1 MISTEVIQ
9 PTIERA
15 AHTVL
20 VVDDNPATR
29 YSTGRVIRAAGFR
42 TAEAGS
48 GGEALELIAGGV
60 SAVVLDVHLP
70 DIDGFELCRRIR
82 ANPATTSLPVV
93 HLSAEYVRNEDRVTG
108 LNAGADGYMVHPVE
122 PAVLVA
128 TLQALIRART
138 AEDRL
143 RRSEQ
148 RFRAIYDQAQ
158 SGIALLDEEGRFA
171 DTNPALQALL
181 GRTGAEL
188 VGRAV
193 ADFAPPDWR
202 GFVHTH
208 LRAPARDGQPWR
220 GEFPLCNVEGQVVH
234 LEWSVSSHVEPGV
247 RIAIAID
254 VSGRFELEQRRRD
267 VLEREQAARQLAER
281 HSRTKDDFIAVL
293 SHELRTPLN
302 AIIGWVHILKRRGT
316 TPEARKG
323 LDAIERNVK
332 TQARIISDILDVSRI
347 NSGKLRLDREW
358 TDPADLVVE
367 SIEALAAGI
376 EEKRLQ
382 VDTDL
387 QEAHA
392 PAWIDPARFQQIFWN
407 LMTNAIKFSPP
418 GARIEVKLHRDGD
431 LLRLEVR
438 DFGQGIQPDFLPH
451 LFDRFTQSDA
461 PGNRRH
467 GGLGLGLS
475 IVKHLVDLH
484 GGDVS
489 AYSAGEGQGTS
500 MRVELNVVPAF
511 EPSGGSE
518 APDSESGPEAE
529 EPQPQAL
536 HGLDVLLVEDDPEAT
551 EMMTLVLSE
560 RGARVRLA
568 ADYEGA
574 LRALQEAWPQVL
586 VSDIGLPG
594 RDGYE
599 LVRRVRELEAARG
612 GPRLPVI
619 ALTAFARPE
628 DQRKTL
634 AAGFDLHLSKP
645 LRPHVLLD
653 AIVRSRPGAAGADV
667 APGPDRGPG
676 AAGT

>member
-1 MISTEVIQ
+1 MIDPEVIN
-9 PTIERA
+9 PTIDRSV
-15 AHTVL
+15 HTVL

-29 YSTGRVIRAAGFR
+29 YATGRVIRAAGFP

-48 GGEALELIAGGV
+48 GAEAMDLIAAGV

-70 DIDGFELCRRIR
+70 DVDGFELCRRIR
-82 ANPATTSLPVV
+82 ANPATATLPVV
-93 HLSAEYVRNEDRVTG
+93 HLSAEYIRNEDRVTG

-122 PAVLVA
+122 PALLVA

-158 SGIALLDEEGRFA
+158 SGIALIDEQGRFA
-171 DTNPALQALL
+171 DANPALLKLL
-181 GRTGAEL
+181 GRPREALIGQP
-188 VGRAV
+188 V
-193 ADFAPPDWR
+193 AAFVPADWR
-202 GFVHTH
+202 SFVEAQLATGG
-208 LRAPARDGQPWR
+208 REVAPWR
-220 GEFPLCNVEGQVVH
+220 GEFPLYSARGAPVH
-234 LEWSVSSHVEPGV
+234 LEWNVSSHVEPGV

-254 VSGRFELEQRRRD
+254 ASERHELEQRRRD
-267 VLEREQAARQLAER
+267 VLEREQAARQVAER

-302 AIIGWVHILKRRGT
+302 AIVGWVHILKRRGVS
-316 TPEARKG
+316 PEQGSRG

-347 NSGKLRLDREW
+347 NSGKLHLDREW
-358 TDPADLVVE
+358 ADPAELIVS
-367 SIEALAAGI
+367 SIEALAGPVN
-376 EEKRLQ
+376 EKGVR
-382 VDTDL
+382 VETDV
-387 QEAHA
+387 QGAHA
-392 PAWIDPARFQQIFWN
+392 AAWLDPARFQQIFWN
-407 LMTNAIKFSPP
+407 LMTNAIKFSPE
-418 GARIEVKLHRDGD
+418 GGRIEVMLRRDGD
-431 LLRLEVR
+431 RLLLTVR
-438 DFGQGIQPDFLPH
+438 DFGQGIKPEFLPH

-484 GGDVS
+484 GGEVS
-489 AYSAGEGQGTS
+489 AHSEGEGPGAL
-500 MRVELNVVPAF
+500 MRVELPAQQAG
-511 EPSGGSE
+511 EAQAAPSVE
-518 APDSESGPEAE
+518 PDSGFEQEEA
-529 EPQPQAL
+529 AL
-536 HGLDVLLVEDDPEAT
+536 EALQGLDVLLVEDDREAT

-560 RGARVRLA
+560 RGAIVRTA
-568 ADYEGA
+568 ADYDGA
-574 LRALQEAWPQVL
+574 LKAMEQAWPQVL

-599 LVRRVRELEAARG
+599 LVRRVRELERERRTAH
-612 GPRLPVI
+612 LPAI

-634 AAGFDLHLSKP
+634 DAGFDLHLGKP
-645 LRPHVLLD
+645 LRPHLLLD
-653 AIVRSRPGAAGADV
+653 AIVRCRPSQAG
-667 APGPDRGPG
+667 
-676 AAGT
+676 